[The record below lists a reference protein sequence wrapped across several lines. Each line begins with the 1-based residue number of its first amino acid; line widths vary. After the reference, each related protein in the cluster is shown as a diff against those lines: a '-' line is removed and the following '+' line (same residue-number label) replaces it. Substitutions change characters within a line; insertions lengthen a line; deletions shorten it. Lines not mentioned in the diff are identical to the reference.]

1 MSAELKKDI
10 HKILVED
17 FSRMMR
23 FDKVTGLLPS
33 VTHRGKTITKRFSG
47 MPFIGDNYGE
57 YSPKILIVGSD
68 IGSDECVRNNT
79 KDVNGTPL
87 YYHDFHSKR
96 ENCVNVAYKAHLAGT
111 YMTALYLL
119 RNCDEFKAMWQES
132 MCGITAQGAL
142 KRLNASQIAEVAHAI
157 ALTNLHTFV
166 TVNRKGKSGADD
178 RNWIDHDKEFAIFI
192 EEVKCFA
199 PDIIILQAINSM
211 TNEDIEQIKQAVK
224 GVAVYKLTHPSTRR
238 KGGRIVHNLIIDPL
252 REQGYK
258 EEKL

>member
-1 MSAELKKDI
+1 MSKKLQKAI
-10 HKILVED
+10 HNILVKD
-17 FSRMMR
+17 FSKAMG
-23 FDKVTGLLPS
+23 FNEKTGLLPN
-33 VTHRGKTITKRFSG
+33 GEKRFSG
-47 MPFIGDNYGE
+47 MPFVGFR
-57 YSPKILIVGSD
+57 YSEQTPKILIVGED
-68 IGSDECVRNNT
+68 IGSDECVINST

-96 ENCVNVAYKAHLAGT
+96 KNCVNMAGKYNAHLAGT

-119 RNCDEFKAMWQES
+119 RNCDKFKDMWEES
-132 MCGITAQGAL
+132 MCDRTAHWAL
-142 KRLNASQIAEVAHAI
+142 KMLSASQIAEIAHAI
-157 ALTNLHTFV
+157 ALTNLHKFV
-166 TVNRKGKSGADD
+166 TVDRPGKSGGDD
-178 RNWIDHDKEFAIFI
+178 RIWIDHDKEFATFI

-252 REQGYK
+252 RKQGYK

>member
-1 MSAELKKDI
+1 MSTKLKKDI

-17 FSRMMR
+17 FSKAMG
-23 FDKVTGLLPS
+23 FNEETGLLPN
-33 VTHRGKTITKRFSG
+33 GKKRFSG
-47 MPFIGDNYGE
+47 MPFIGALYGE
-57 YSPKILIVGSD
+57 YSPKILIVGED
-68 IGSDECVRNNT
+68 IGSDECVKNNT
-79 KDVNGTPL
+79 KDINGTPL

-96 ENCVNVAYKAHLAGT
+96 ENCVNVEYKAHLAGT

-119 RNCDEFKAMWQES
+119 RNCDKFKDMWEES
-132 MCGITAQGAL
+132 MCGKTAHWAL
-142 KRLNASQIAEVAHAI
+142 KMLSASQIAEIAHTI
-157 ALTNLHTFV
+157 ALTNLHKFV
-166 TVNRKGKSGADD
+166 TKDRPDRSGDKD

-252 REQGYK
+252 RKQGYK
-258 EEKL
+258 EETL

>member
-1 MSAELKKDI
+1 MSTELQKDI

-17 FSRMMR
+17 FSKAMG
-23 FDKVTGLLPS
+23 FNEETGLLPN
-33 VTHRGKTITKRFSG
+33 GKKRFSG
-47 MPFIGDNYGE
+47 MPFIGNDYGKF
-57 YSPKILIVGSD
+57 SPKILIVGED
-68 IGSDECVRNNT
+68 IGSDERRSDNT
-79 KDVNGTPL
+79 YHNFGT
-87 YYHDFHSKR
+87 KR
-96 ENCVNVAYKAHLAGT
+96 ECCILPSKWEYRAHLCGT
-111 YMTALYLL
+111 YITALYLL
-119 RNCDEFKAMWQES
+119 KEIAPFNYMWQENFS
-132 MCGITAQGAL
+132 NKTATLAL
-142 KRLNASQIAEVAHAI
+142 KTLNTEQIQMI
-157 ALTNLHTFV
+157 ADTISLTNLHKFV
-166 TVNRKGKSGADD
+166 TVSREGKSGGDD
-178 RNWIDHDKEFAIFI
+178 RIWIDHDKEFVTFI

>member
-1 MSAELKKDI
+1 MSTKLKKDI

-17 FSRMMR
+17 FSKAMG
-23 FDKVTGLLPS
+23 FNGETGLLPN
-33 VTHRGKTITKRFSG
+33 GKKRFSG
-47 MPFIGDNYGE
+47 MPFIGNDYGG
-57 YSPKILIVGSD
+57 YSPRILIVGED
-68 IGSDECVRNNT
+68 IGSDECVNDNT
-79 KDVNGTPL
+79 MDIDGYLL
-87 YYHDFHSKR
+87 YFHDFDSKR
-96 ENCVNVAYKAHLAGT
+96 KNCVNVAGKYNAHLAGT

-119 RNCDEFKAMWQES
+119 RNCDKFKDMWEES
-132 MCGITAQGAL
+132 MCEKTAHWAL
-142 KRLNASQIAEVAHAI
+142 KMLSASQIAEIAHAI
-157 ALTNLHTFV
+157 ALTNLHKFV
-166 TVNRKGKSGADD
+166 TVGRKGKSGGDD
-178 RNWIDHDKEFAIFI
+178 RNWTDHDKEFAIFI

-258 EEKL
+258 EETL